1 MALQMLRLFF
11 VHWQAQTAPLL
22 AWLVLLGWTSP
33 GEVAVKKKNRLQ
45 TLGVGCLCVVFQ
57 DYSRQWGEPEGTD
70 GSGGSTHRQEGYYL
84 SHCSIL

>member
-33 GEVAVKKKNRLQ
+33 GEVAVKKKKQ
-45 TLGVGCLCVVFQ
+45 VA
-57 DYSRQWGEPEGTD
+57 DI
-70 GSGGSTHRQEGYYL
+70 GGGL
-84 SHCSIL
+84 PMCGLPGL